1 MKKILI
7 PTLFALLVA
16 CSGGQKKVG
25 SVYYAFTPQTTNYG
39 ELARAL
45 FKPCPG
51 QTFCQTVLLRKGA
64 KIPDYPLRS
73 IDDLVGIY
81 AYDKDRFE
89 PLDTAWNCAYLAPEN
104 TKSWESD
111 CLTVER
117 ANELLAPY
125 VKK

>member
-1 MKKILI
+1 MKKWYL
-7 PTLFALLVA
+7 LAALAALSA
-16 CSGGQKKVG
+16 CSDKAEKQG
-25 SVYYAFTPQTTNYG
+25 SVHYAFTLKDSPFSKHID
-39 ELARAL
+39 AL
-45 FKPCPG
+45 LHPCPG
-51 QTFCQTVLLRKGA
+51 DAFCQTVLLREGT

-117 ANELLAPY
+117 ANELLALY

>member
-1 MKKILI
+1 MKKWYL
-7 PTLFALLVA
+7 LAALAALTA
-16 CSGGQKKVG
+16 CSGGGKKIG
-25 SVYYAFTPQTTNYG
+25 SVNYAFAPQTTNYG

-51 QTFCQTVLLRKGA
+51 QTFCQTVLLREGT

-89 PLDTAWNCAYLAPEN
+89 PLDTAWNCAYLAPEDA
-104 TKSWESD
+104 KSWESD